1 MVKHVTS
8 AELEE
13 LKNKGVPVVC
23 DFWASWCGPC
33 RNEMPNVV
41 AAYKEYNK
49 KGFGIVG
56 VSLDSDAEAW
66 KKAIK
71 DMGMTWDHMSDVK
84 GWQCEGAALYGV
96 NSIPATVLVAQ
107 DGTIIA
113 RNLRGEAI
121 KEKLAELLK

>member
-1 MVKHVTS
+1 MLDLKFLRENPEIVKQNIRNKFQDNKLPLVDEVI
-8 AELEE
+8 EL
-13 LKNKGVPVVC
+13 
-23 DFWASWCGPC
+23 
-33 RNEMPNVV
+33 
-41 AAYKEYNK
+41 
-49 KGFGIVG
+49 
-56 VSLDSDAEAW
+56 DAEAR

-107 DGTIIA
+107 DGTIIE